1 MPPTKRESDLARA
14 RAKRLAEVRAAQ
26 ARKRRV
32 WYGVGAGVCAVLLVI
47 VIVLAVTSGGS
58 SKKTA
63 TPATTPSAAPS
74 ATATTAK
81 VACGATAPAAPKLM
95 SFSKAPAMTIDKTAK
110 YTMTI
115 NTSCGRIVVALDAVD
130 APQTV
135 NSFNFL
141 ASKGYF
147 NGIHFSRL
155 TNQTDASTGT
165 TFWVLQGGDQSSDGK
180 GSPGYTIPD
189 ESLSKATYPRG
200 GVAMANAGANTGG
213 SQFFLIDKD
222 ANKSLTKSY
231 TRFGTITSG
240 LDVLDKIM
248 AVGNN
253 NSNGTGDGQPKQTV
267 YINTLTVTKA

>member
-14 RAKRLAEVRAAQ
+14 RAKRLVEIRAAQ

-32 WYGVGAGVCAVLLVI
+32 WYGVAAGVCLVI
-47 VIVLAVTSGGS
+47 LIVTITLAVTSGGGDD

-63 TPATTPSAAPS
+63 APVATI
-74 ATATTAK
+74 
-81 VACGATAPAAPKLM
+81 ACGAQAPPAPKLM
-95 SFSKAPAMTIDKTAK
+95 TFAKAPAMTIDKTAK

-115 NTSCGRIVVALDAVD
+115 NTSCGPIVIALDAAN

-155 TNQTDASTGT
+155 TTGT
-165 TFWVLQGGDQSSDGK
+165 NFWVLQGGDQSSNGQ

-189 ESLSKATYPRG
+189 ENLAKATYPRG
-200 GVAMANAGANTGG
+200 GVAMANAGKNTGG
-213 SQFFLIDKD
+213 SQFFLIAKD
-222 ANKSLTKSY
+222 ANKTLTKSY

-240 LDVLDKIM
+240 LDVLDKLM

-253 NSNGTGDGQPKQTV
+253 SSNGPGDGQPKKTI
-267 YINTLTVTKA
+267 YINTLTVTKS